1 MDATTITAA
10 APDSPPST
18 TGGARRPLKSRDARW
33 ARALAARLAGAGVS
47 PNAISLFSVACAA
60 LAGACYV
67 GAAFVASPWL
77 RGALYV
83 LAVVGIQ
90 SRLLC
95 NLLDGMVAVE
105 HAKASPNGEIFNDL
119 PDRLADAILFASVG
133 YCAGG
138 VVGVSLGWAAAVSA
152 ILTAYVRVLGKSIGG
167 QTRFI
172 GPMAKQHRMALL
184 TAASLLAAVL
194 AHWGWDRRTFA
205 VTLGVVIVGCAA
217 TVVRRL
223 RLTAADLGARQGKPL

>member
-1 MDATTITAA
+1 MSAA
-10 APDSPPST
+10 SPQVAPPST
-18 TGGARRPLKSRDARW
+18 DPIAGGARRPLKSRDTHW
-33 ARALAARLAGAGVS
+33 ARTLASRLARAGVS

-60 LAGACYV
+60 LAGA
-67 GAAFVASPWL
+67 AFVSAGFSASPWH
-77 RGALYV
+77 RAGLYI
-83 LAVVGIQ
+83 LAVIGIQ

-105 HAKASPNGEIFNDL
+105 HGKASPTGEIYNDL
-119 PDRLADAILFASVG
+119 PDRFADVIVFAAVG

-138 VVGVSLGWAAAVSA
+138 AVGISLGWAAALMAV
-152 ILTAYVRVLGKSIGG
+152 LTAYVRVLGKSIGG

-194 AHWGWDRRTFA
+194 AHWNGDRHVLAATLAVVIAGCA
-205 VTLGVVIVGCAA
+205 VTI
-217 TVVRRL
+217 VRRL
-223 RLTAADLGARQGKPL
+223 RLTTSDLKAKQGTHR

>member
-1 MDATTITAA
+1 M
-10 APDSPPST
+10 SPASPQVAQPSIDPVA
-18 TGGARRPLKSRDARW
+18 GGARRPLKSRDTHW
-33 ARALAARLAGAGVS
+33 ARTLASRLARLGVS
-47 PNAISLFSVACAA
+47 PNAISLFSVGGAA
-60 LAGACYV
+60 LAGAAFIA
-67 GAAFVASPWL
+67 AAFAASPWQ
-77 RGALYV
+77 RSGLYV

-105 HAKASPNGEIFNDL
+105 HGKASATGEIYNDL
-119 PDRLADAILFASVG
+119 PDRFADVIVFAAVG

-138 VVGVSLGWAAAVSA
+138 AVGISLGWAAALMAV
-152 ILTAYVRVLGKSIGG
+152 LTAYVRVLGKSIGG

-194 AHWGWDRRTFA
+194 AHWNGDRHVLAATLAVVIAGCA
-205 VTLGVVIVGCAA
+205 VTI
-217 TVVRRL
+217 VRRL
-223 RLTAADLGARQGKPL
+223 RLTTSDLKAKQGTQR

>member
-1 MDATTITAA
+1 MSPA
-10 APDSPPST
+10 APPVSPPSVDPT
-18 TGGARRPLKSRDARW
+18 AGGARRPLKSRDTHW
-33 ARALAARLAGAGVS
+33 ARTLAGSLARAGVS
-47 PNAISLFSVACAA
+47 PNAISLLSVACAA

-67 GAAFVASPWL
+67 AAAYAGSPWL
-77 RGALYV
+77 RGVLYV
-83 LAVVGIQ
+83 LAVIGIQ

-105 HAKASPNGEIFNDL
+105 HGKASLGGEIFNDL
-119 PDRLADAILFASVG
+119 PDRFADAVLFAAVGYSVG
-133 YCAGG
+133 GPA
-138 VVGVSLGWAAAVSA
+138 GVSLGWAAAVMA
-152 ILTAYVRVLGKSIGG
+152 IVTAYVRVLGKSIGG

-194 AHWGWDRRTFA
+194 AHWGRDRRTFA
-205 VTLGVVIVGCAA
+205 MTLGVIIVGCAA

-223 RLTAADLGARQGKPL
+223 RLTAADLREKQGKAL